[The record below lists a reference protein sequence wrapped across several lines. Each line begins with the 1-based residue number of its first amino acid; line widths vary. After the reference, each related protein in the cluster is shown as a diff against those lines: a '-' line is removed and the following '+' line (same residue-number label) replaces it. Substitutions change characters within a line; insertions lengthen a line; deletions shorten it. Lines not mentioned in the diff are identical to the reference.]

1 MRLPLNETGQV
12 RSTKL
17 REIKWNVSEPFGEK
31 LIDEGHIVDHSCL
44 RQATRFYQ
52 VASVLRGNPSLRA
65 EGSFFRLSGGTQ
77 LTKQMEKPAQGGG
90 VTTSCATCVL
100 TRLQESLNNGLV

>member
-1 MRLPLNETGQV
+1 MPLNKTGQV

-31 LIDEGHIVDHSCL
+31 PIDEGRIVAHSCL

-52 VASVLRGNPSLRA
+52 VASVLHGKPSLRA
-65 EGSFFRLSGGTQ
+65 ERSFLHLSGGAQ
-77 LTKQMEKPAQGGG
+77 LTKQMEKPAQGGSI
-90 VTTSCATCVL
+90 TTSCATCVL
-100 TRLQESLNNGLV
+100 MRLQESLNNSLD